1 MDSLGRPSSPSG
13 QTNSQISPANKGD
26 DNSAGQSF
34 FEGLFSLV
42 KQADPVVDQAAL
54 EAAQGLPANAILMS
68 LSPVDRDNSPDS
80 GAPPDADAGQM
91 LFLDS
96 DKEGL
101 DKLTRLLLAAAE
113 IVPDAGLPAISD
125 VTTSD
130 VATLDMKIPDIT
142 TSGMTPLRISPVA
155 ASSESVLLVRNAAA
169 LDSGAS
175 AAAKS
180 IPQANNSGNAVP
192 VAELPEPSVKGDMS
206 SQFVGPMPLTDSDRS
221 LFGSTAGAHQVLAH
235 PHASFVGPMPLT
247 DSDRSLFGSTAG
259 AHQVLAR
266 PHEGF
271 VGPMPLIDRDRSLFG
286 STECAHQV
294 LARPHAGFVGA
305 MPHPLHHHQP
315 ANTPLS
321 RAISVQDGWQI
332 MEPPSRSFIGP
343 MPAVPKPDFPAGDG
357 HMSPDAEML
366 PEKSSAASKP
376 QDASVQILSK
386 SVTNAIKNPANIANP
401 IQAAM
406 TGSKVAA
413 DVALQSVQSVQA
425 AAMSGEQTRTSRAY
439 NDAVQASFAGNTS
452 AAEGPAA
459 ASSGGGQSS
468 LSGGNGGGAQHQAA
482 QSVDGFG
489 ARDATGR
496 MVVHRLNTERHGWAG
511 TMVRQLDAGLK
522 NGTQSIRIILQP
534 RNLGRLNVD
543 LGLRNGA
550 AHIRVGAESAEAAQL
565 LKGAR
570 HHLSQMLEQS
580 GMRLAGLQTA
590 NIGGESAG
598 ECGSRQGGHSQQEAA
613 GENGGRK
620 QAFSNKMQQSDGAVA
635 TQTGEADTQDLL
647 PRVGENAVLSILA

>member
-1 MDSLGRPSSPSG
+1 MDSLGRPSSPSA
-13 QTNSQISPANKGD
+13 QTNSQISPPNKGD
-26 DNSAGQSF
+26 DDSVGQSLF
-34 FEGLFSLV
+34 DGLFSLV
-42 KQADPVVDQAAL
+42 NQADPVVSPAAL
-54 EAAQGLPANAILMS
+54 EAAQGLPAKAIFMS
-68 LSPVDRDNSPDS
+68 LSPVDQDNSPDS
-80 GAPPDADAGQM
+80 DVPPGVDSDQM

-113 IVPDAGLPAISD
+113 ILPDSGLPPVPDL
-125 VTTSD
+125 TNSD
-130 VATLDMKIPDIT
+130 VAKSDMT
-142 TSGMTPLRISPVA
+142 TQGIAASGISPVTV
-155 ASSESVLLVRNAAA
+155 SSESVLLVRSAAS
-169 LDSGAS
+169 LDTGAY
-175 AAAKS
+175 AAAKP

-192 VAELPEPSVKGDMS
+192 VVDLLEPSVKADMT
-206 SQFVGPMPLTDSDRS
+206 SQFVGPMPLTDGDRS
-221 LFGSTAGAHQVLAH
+221 LFGSTA
-235 PHASFVGPMPLT
+235 S
-247 DSDRSLFGSTAG
+247 
-259 AHQVLAR
+259 
-266 PHEGF
+266 
-271 VGPMPLIDRDRSLFG
+271 
-286 STECAHQV
+286 AHQV
-294 LARPHAGFVGA
+294 LARPHAGFVGP
-305 MPHPLHHHQP
+305 MPQPLHHHQP
-315 ANTPLS
+315 ASMPLLL
-321 RAISVQDGWQI
+321 AISVQHGWKI

-343 MPAVPKPDFPAGDG
+343 MPAVPKPDFLAGDG
-357 HMSPDAEML
+357 GMSPDSEML

-376 QDASVQILSK
+376 QDPSVQILSK
-386 SVTNAIKNPANIANP
+386 SVTNAIKNTTDTANP

-439 NDAVQASFAGNTS
+439 NDAVQASSASNTS

-468 LSGGNGGGAQHQAA
+468 LAGGNGGGAQHQAA
-482 QSVDGFG
+482 QAVDGFG

-534 RNLGRLNVD
+534 GNLGRLNVD

-550 AHIRVGAESAEAAQL
+550 AHIRVGAESVEAAQL

-580 GMRLAGLQTA
+580 GMRLAGLQTV

-598 ECGSRQGGHSQQEAA
+598 EGGPGQGGHGQQEAA

-620 QAFSNKMQQSDGAVA
+620 QAFSNKIPHPDGLAA
-635 TQTGEADTQDLL
+635 SQTGEADAQDLL
-647 PRVGENAVLSILA
+647 TRAGENAVLSILA

>member
-1 MDSLGRPSSPSG
+1 MSNMDSLGRPSSPSG

-26 DNSAGQSF
+26 DDSAGQSLF
-34 FEGLFSLV
+34 DGLFSLV
-42 KQADPVVDQAAL
+42 NQADPAVDPAAL
-54 EAAQGLPANAILMS
+54 EAAQGLPAKAIFMS
-68 LSPVDRDNSPDS
+68 LSPVDQDNFPD
-80 GAPPDADAGQM
+80 PDALPGVDAGQM

-96 DKEGL
+96 DKEGS

-113 IVPDAGLPAISD
+113 IVPDAGLPPVSD
-125 VTTSD
+125 VTTSEM
-130 VATLDMKIPDIT
+130 ATSEMAASDMTASDMT
-142 TSGMTPLRISPVA
+142 ASDMTASGIGPVA
-155 ASSESVLLVRNAAA
+155 ASSESVLLVRSAAV
-169 LDSGAS
+169 LDTGAV

-180 IPQANNSGNAVP
+180 IPQANNSGNAVT
-192 VAELPEPSVKGDMS
+192 VVELPGSSVEADMT

-221 LFGSTAGAHQVLAH
+221 LFGGTAGAHQA
-235 PHASFVGPMPLT
+235 
-247 DSDRSLFGSTAG
+247 
-259 AHQVLAR
+259 
-266 PHEGF
+266 
-271 VGPMPLIDRDRSLFG
+271 
-286 STECAHQV
+286 
-294 LARPHAGFVGA
+294 LARPHAGFVGP
-305 MPHPLHHHQP
+305 MPQPLHHHQP
-315 ANTPLS
+315 ASMPLPL
-321 RAISVQDGWQI
+321 AISVQDGWQI

-343 MPAVPKPDFPAGDG
+343 MPAVPKPDFLAGNG
-357 HMSPDAEML
+357 GMSPQADML
-366 PEKSSAASKP
+366 QDKGTIVSKP
-376 QDASVQILSK
+376 QDQSAQMIAK
-386 SVTNAIKNPANIANP
+386 SAANTVKTPADTANP

-406 TGSKVAA
+406 TGSKAAA

-425 AAMSGEQTRTSRAY
+425 AAISGEQTRTSRAY
-439 NDAVQASFAGNTS
+439 SDAVQASSAGNTS

-468 LSGGNGGGAQHQAA
+468 SGGGNGGGAQHQAA
-482 QSVDGFG
+482 QAVDGFG
-489 ARDATGR
+489 ARDASGR

-534 RNLGRLNVD
+534 GNLGRLNVD

-580 GMRLAGLQTA
+580 GMRLAGLQTV

-598 ECGSRQGGHSQQEAA
+598 EGGPGQGGHGQQEAA

-620 QAFSNKMQQSDGAVA
+620 QAFSNKMQQPDGVAA
-635 TQTGEADTQDLL
+635 TQTGEADAQDLL
-647 PRVGENAVLSILA
+647 PRAGENAVLSILA